1 MATKTWWSNKSVESF
16 PVVSMCVCVSG
27 INGVGNWAT
36 IDVMSLYTIQ
46 QIYMYHFILSC

>member
-1 MATKTWWSNKSVESF
+1 MPSCVF
-16 PVVSMCVCVSG
+16 VCVSVCVSG

-46 QIYMYHFILSC
+46 QIYMYHLNSSC